1 MSRIALR
8 RILVLHH
15 GYTVATGV
23 QWAATGRYA
32 LQVTQPP
39 HPVLMCSEAGEVEQA
54 YPGCRLVTAWDELT
68 GDPETDLREVALER
82 LEAHSEFTRRQWEIV
97 KAVHRGEDSPQIAQA
112 LGMSV
117 STVKQ
122 ALSEIYTLTGAPN
135 RVLLAVWYERLR
147 RGRQEY
153 ETP

>member
-15 GYTVATGV
+15 GHTVATGV

-39 HPVLMCSEAGEVEQA
+39 YPVLMCSEAEEVEQA

-68 GDPETDLREVALER
+68 GDPETDLQAVALER
-82 LEAHSEFTRRQWEIV
+82 LEDYPEFSRRQWEIL
-97 KAVHRGEDSPQIAQA
+97 KAVHRGQDNSQIAA
-112 LGMSV
+112 GIGMSLQ
-117 STVKQ
+117 TVKQ
-122 ALSEIYTLTGAPN
+122 ALSELFTLTGAPN

-147 RGRQEY
+147 LGME
-153 ETP
+153 